1 MFESFSIAVTIGG
14 ELIAIAVI
22 TASAI
27 GDLWLL
33 PYPEPLDT
41 RLPLSQARDTL
52 WRLMGPGVILL
63 AMTAALE
70 LLLRTA
76 SMSELPVHRAY
87 TEIGT
92 VMFGTHYGRL
102 WLWRA
107 AAVLCLAIIWLIQW
121 RRGGR
126 ERFFPVTA
134 MAAVIVIVISL
145 SASGHAGDNGMVSA
159 ENIAD
164 SLHILGALAWGGAI
178 LAFAL
183 VILPALTRGDASSA
197 RAVLASS
204 SLNLSNLAGIALVLT
219 ILPGIY
225 NAWSLVGS
233 WHGLWTTL
241 YGRLLVAK
249 IILVAAMIALGA
261 VNRYRFVP
269 WLQLQA
275 GRPRPRTLIPL
286 PRFMRT
292 SANGAAVASFLR
304 TLRAEALLL
313 LAVLG
318 LAAALSQEM
327 PAAHAEH
334 GAMPQHVRAAAA
346 R

>member
-1 MFESFSIAVTIGG
+1 MFDTSAIAVTIGG
-14 ELIAIAVI
+14 ELIVLAAI
-22 TASAI
+22 TASVI

-41 RLPLSQARDTL
+41 RLPLSQTRDTL
-52 WRLMGPGVILL
+52 WRLLGLGTILL
-63 AMTAALE
+63 AVTVALE

-76 SMSELPVHRAY
+76 NMSELPLRRAY

-92 VMFGTHYGRL
+92 VLFKTHYGRL

-107 AAVLCLAIIWLIQW
+107 AAVAGLMIIWLIQW
-121 RRGGR
+121 HHGSRRR
-126 ERFFPVTA
+126 LYPVAA
-134 MAAVIVIVISL
+134 MIAVIVIVVSL
-145 SASGHAGDNGMVSA
+145 SASGHAGDNGMISTA
-159 ENIAD
+159 NIAD
-164 SLHILGALAWGGAI
+164 SLHILGALAWGGGI

-183 VILPALTRGDASSA
+183 VILPALIRDGESSD
-197 RAVLASS
+197 RAVLADS
-204 SLNLSNLAGIALVLT
+204 SLSLSNLAGIALALT

-269 WLQLQA
+269 WLQVQA
-275 GRPRPRTLIPL
+275 GRPRPRILIPL

-292 SANGAAVASFLR
+292 SANSAAVAYFLR
-304 TLRAEALLL
+304 TLRAEAILLL
-313 LAVLG
+313 TVLT

-334 GAMPQHVRAAAA
+334 GTMSEHAHAAVS